1 MPPMP
6 YRAIARR
13 VQDLGPTLIIGL
25 LVLAA
30 GGWVFGALAQEVA
43 EDDTGLDN
51 RIADELHEHAT
62 RPLTEFFEAVT
73 TLGNGIVLAGVTA
86 IAAYLLARRRYY
98 AEAVLMVLAYVG
110 AEVLSYS
117 LKLAFRRDRPFFTDP
132 LATVSTYSFP
142 SGHATVSVAV
152 YGALCL
158 VLVRR
163 LTGPARLGCL
173 AAAVLLVSL
182 IGFSRLYLGVHFLS
196 DVLAGFSVGLAW
208 LALCVVVLDLHH
220 RRRSRLQTSR

>member
-1 MPPMP
+1 MPH
-6 YRAIARR
+6 RAIARR
-13 VQDLGPTLIIGL
+13 VRDLGPTLIIGL

-30 GGWVFGALAQEVA
+30 GGWAFGALAEEVA

-51 RIADELHEHAT
+51 RIAEELHEHAT
-62 RPLTEFFEAVT
+62 GPLTEFFEAVT

-86 IAAYLLARRRYY
+86 IAAYLLARRRHFR
-98 AEAVLMVLAYVG
+98 EAVLMVLAYVG

-132 LATVSTYSFP
+132 LATLSTYSFP

-152 YGALCL
+152 YGALSL
-158 VLVRR
+158 VLLRR
-163 LTGPARLGCL
+163 LTGPARVVCL

-182 IGFSRLYLGVHFLS
+182 IGFSRLYLGVHFFS

>member
-1 MPPMP
+1 MP

-13 VQDLGPTLIIGL
+13 VQDLGPTLTIGL

-30 GGWVFGALAQEVA
+30 GGWAFGALAEEVA
-43 EDDTGLDN
+43 EGDTGLDN

-73 TLGNGIVLAGVTA
+73 TLGNGIVLAGVAA

-98 AEAVLMVLAYVG
+98 AEAVLMVLAYAG
-110 AEVLSYS
+110 AQVLSFA

-132 LATVSTYSFP
+132 LATLSTYSFP
-142 SGHATVSVAV
+142 SGHATVSIAV
-152 YGALCL
+152 YGALSL

-163 LTGPARLGCL
+163 LTGPARVVCL

>member
-1 MPPMP
+1 
-6 YRAIARR
+6 
-13 VQDLGPTLIIGL
+13 VQDLGPTLVLGL

-30 GGWVFGALAQEVA
+30 GGWAFGALAEEVA
-43 EDDTGLDN
+43 EGDTGLDN

-110 AEVLSYS
+110 AEILSYS

-158 VLVRR
+158 VLLRL
-163 LTGPARLGCL
+163 LTGPARVVCL
-173 AAAVLLVSL
+173 AATVLLVSL

-220 RRRSRLQTSR
+220 RRRSRRIPT

>member
-1 MPPMP
+1 VP
-6 YRAIARR
+6 YRAISKRLR
-13 VQDLGPTLIIGL
+13 ELGPTLILGL
-25 LVLAA
+25 LILSA
-30 GGWVFGALAQEVA
+30 GGWAFGALAEEVA

-62 RPLTEFFEAVT
+62 RPLTEFFEALT
-73 TLGNGIVLAGVTA
+73 TLGNGIVLAGVAA

-158 VLVRR
+158 VLLRR
-163 LTGPARLGCL
+163 LTGPARVVCL
-173 AAAVLLVSL
+173 AATVLLVSL

>member
-1 MPPMP
+1 MP

-73 TLGNGIVLAGVTA
+73 TLGNGIVLAGVAA

-163 LTGPARLGCL
+163 LTGPTRLVCL

>member
-1 MPPMP
+1 MP

-13 VQDLGPTLIIGL
+13 VQVLGPTLIVGL

-30 GGWVFGALAQEVA
+30 GGWVFGMLAEEVA

-51 RIADELHEHAT
+51 RVANELHEHAT

-73 TLGNGIVLAGVTA
+73 TLGNGIVLAGVAA

-152 YGALCL
+152 YGALSL
-158 VLVRR
+158 VLLRR
-163 LTGPARLGCL
+163 LTGPARLVCL

>member
-1 MPPMP
+1 VP

-13 VQDLGPTLIIGL
+13 VQDLGPTLILGL
-25 LVLAA
+25 LVIAV
-30 GGWVFGALAQEVA
+30 GGWAFGALAEEVA
-43 EDDTGLDN
+43 EGDTGLDN

-98 AEAVLMVLAYVG
+98 AEAVLMVLAFIG

-132 LATVSTYSFP
+132 LATASTYSFP
-142 SGHATVSVAV
+142 SGHATVSIAV

-158 VLVRR
+158 VLLRR
-163 LTGPARLGCL
+163 LTGPARIVCL

-182 IGFSRLYLGVHFLS
+182 IGFSRLYLGVHFFS
-196 DVLAGFSVGLAW
+196 DVLAGYSVGMAW

-220 RRRSRLQTSR
+220 KRRTRLQTLR

>member
-1 MPPMP
+1 MP
-6 YRAIARR
+6 YRPIARR
-13 VQDLGPTLIIGL
+13 VQDLGPTLIVGL

-30 GGWVFGALAQEVA
+30 CGWVFGALAEEVT
-43 EDDTGLDN
+43 EGDTGLDN

-73 TLGNGIVLAGVTA
+73 TLGNGIVLAGVAA

-98 AEAVLMVLAYVG
+98 AEAVLMVLAYGG
-110 AEVLSYS
+110 AQVLSFS

-142 SGHATVSVAV
+142 SGHATVSIAV

-163 LTGPARLGCL
+163 LTGPARVVCV

-196 DVLAGFSVGLAW
+196 DVLAGYSVGLAW

-220 RRRSRLQTSR
+220 RRRSRVQTLR

>member
-1 MPPMP
+1 MP

-25 LVLAA
+25 LILAA
-30 GGWVFGALAQEVA
+30 GGWAFGLLAEEVA
-43 EDDTGLDN
+43 EGDTGLDN
-51 RIADELHEHAT
+51 RVADELHQHAT

-73 TLGNGIVLAGVTA
+73 TLGNGIVLAGVAA

-110 AEVLSYS
+110 AELLSYS

-152 YGALCL
+152 YGALSL
-158 VLVRR
+158 VLFRR
-163 LTGPARLGCL
+163 LSGPARLVCL

>member
-1 MPPMP
+1 VP
-6 YRAIARR
+6 YRAVARR
-13 VQDLGPTLIIGL
+13 IKDLGPTLAIGL
-25 LVLAA
+25 VVLAA
-30 GGWVFGALAQEVA
+30 GGWAFGALAEEVA
-43 EDDTGLDN
+43 EGDTGLDN

-73 TLGNGIVLAGVTA
+73 TLGNGIVLAGVAA

-98 AEAVLMVLAYVG
+98 AEATLMVLAFVG

-158 VLVRR
+158 VLLRR
-163 LTGPARLGCL
+163 LAGPARIVCL
-173 AAAVLLVSL
+173 AVAVLLVSL

-220 RRRSRLQTSR
+220 RRRARRIPT

>member
-1 MPPMP
+1 MPH
-6 YRAIARR
+6 RVIARR
-13 VQDLGPTLIIGL
+13 VRDLGPTLIIGL

-30 GGWVFGALAQEVA
+30 GGWVFGALAEEVA

-73 TLGNGIVLAGVTA
+73 TLGNGIVLAGVAA

-98 AEAVLMVLAYVG
+98 TEAVLMVLAYVG

-158 VLVRR
+158 VLLRR
-163 LTGPARLGCL
+163 LTGPARVVCL
-173 AAAVLLVSL
+173 VAAVLLVSL

>member
-1 MPPMP
+1 MP

-13 VQDLGPTLIIGL
+13 VQDLGPTLTIGL

-30 GGWVFGALAQEVA
+30 GGWAFGALAEEVA
-43 EDDTGLDN
+43 EGDTGLDN

-73 TLGNGIVLAGVTA
+73 TLGNGIVLAGVAA

-110 AEVLSYS
+110 AQVLSFS

-142 SGHATVSVAV
+142 SGHATVSIAV

-163 LTGPARLGCL
+163 LTGPARVVCV

-196 DVLAGFSVGLAW
+196 DVLAGYSVGLAW

>member
-1 MPPMP
+1 MP

-13 VQDLGPTLIIGL
+13 VQDLGPTLTIGL
-25 LVLAA
+25 LVLAV
-30 GGWVFGALAQEVA
+30 GGWAFGALAEEVA
-43 EDDTGLDN
+43 EGDTGLDK

-73 TLGNGIVLAGVTA
+73 TLGNGIVLGGVAA

-110 AEVLSYS
+110 AQVLSFS

-132 LATVSTYSFP
+132 LATLSTYSFP
-142 SGHATVSVAV
+142 SGHATVSIAV

-158 VLVRR
+158 VLLRR
-163 LTGPARLGCL
+163 LTGPARVVCL

-196 DVLAGFSVGLAW
+196 DVLAGYSAGLAW

>member
-1 MPPMP
+1 MPH
-6 YRAIARR
+6 RVIARR
-13 VQDLGPTLIIGL
+13 VRDLGPTLIIGL

-30 GGWVFGALAQEVA
+30 GGWVFGALAEEVA

-73 TLGNGIVLAGVTA
+73 ALGNGIVLAGVAA

-158 VLVRR
+158 VLLRR
-163 LTGPARLGCL
+163 LIGPARVVCL
-173 AAAVLLVSL
+173 AATVLLVSL

>member
-1 MPPMP
+1 MP

-13 VQDLGPTLIIGL
+13 VQDLGPTLTIGL

-30 GGWVFGALAQEVA
+30 GGWAFGALAEEVA
-43 EDDTGLDN
+43 EGDTGLDN

-73 TLGNGIVLAGVTA
+73 TLGNGIVLAGVAA

-98 AEAVLMVLAYVG
+98 AEAVLMVLAYGG
-110 AEVLSYS
+110 AQVLSYS

-132 LATVSTYSFP
+132 LATLSTYSFP
-142 SGHATVSVAV
+142 SGHATVSIAV
-152 YGALCL
+152 YGALSL

-163 LTGPARLGCL
+163 LTGPARVVCL

-220 RRRSRLQTSR
+220 RRRSRVQTLR

>member
-1 MPPMP
+1 MP

-13 VQDLGPTLIIGL
+13 VQDLGPTLVIGL

-30 GGWVFGALAQEVA
+30 GGWAFGALAEEVA
-43 EDDTGLDN
+43 EGDTGLDN
-51 RIADELHEHAT
+51 RIADALHEHAT

-73 TLGNGIVLAGVTA
+73 TLGNGIVLAGVAA

-117 LKLAFRRDRPFFTDP
+117 LKLAFQRDRPFFTDP

-163 LTGPARLGCL
+163 LTGPARLVCL

-220 RRRSRLQTSR
+220 RRRTRVQTSR

>member
-1 MPPMP
+1 VP

-13 VQDLGPTLIIGL
+13 VQDLGPTLILGL
-25 LVLAA
+25 LVIAV
-30 GGWVFGALAQEVA
+30 GGWAFGALAEEVA
-43 EDDTGLDN
+43 EGDTGLDN

-73 TLGNGIVLAGVTA
+73 TLGNGIVLAGVAA

-158 VLVRR
+158 VLLRR
-163 LTGPARLGCL
+163 LTGPARVVCL
-173 AAAVLLVSL
+173 AATVLLVSL

>member
-1 MPPMP
+1 MP

-13 VQDLGPTLIIGL
+13 VQDLGPTLTVGL

-30 GGWVFGALAQEVA
+30 GGWAFGALAEEVA
-43 EDDTGLDN
+43 EGDTGLDN

-73 TLGNGIVLAGVTA
+73 TLGNGIVLAGVAA

-98 AEAVLMVLAYVG
+98 AEAVLMVLAYAG
-110 AEVLSYS
+110 AQVLSFS

-142 SGHATVSVAV
+142 SGHATVSIAV

-163 LTGPARLGCL
+163 LTGPARVVCV

-196 DVLAGFSVGLAW
+196 DVLAGYSVGIAW

-220 RRRSRLQTSR
+220 RRRSRPQTSR

>member
-1 MPPMP
+1 MP
-6 YRAIARR
+6 YRAISKRLR
-13 VQDLGPTLIIGL
+13 ELGPTLILGL
-25 LVLAA
+25 LILSA
-30 GGWVFGALAQEVA
+30 GGWAFGALAEEVA

-73 TLGNGIVLAGVTA
+73 TLGNGIVLAGVAA

-158 VLVRR
+158 VLLRR
-163 LTGPARLGCL
+163 LTGPARVVCL
-173 AAAVLLVSL
+173 AATVLLVSL

>member
-1 MPPMP
+1 MPH
-6 YRAIARR
+6 RVIARR
-13 VQDLGPTLIIGL
+13 VRDLGPTLIIGL

-30 GGWVFGALAQEVA
+30 GGWVFGALAEEVA

-73 TLGNGIVLAGVTA
+73 TLGNGIVLAGVAA

-158 VLVRR
+158 VLLRR
-163 LTGPARLGCL
+163 LTGPARVVCL

>member
-1 MPPMP
+1 MP

-13 VQDLGPTLIIGL
+13 VRDLGPTLTVGL
-25 LVLAA
+25 LFLAA
-30 GGWVFGALAQEVA
+30 GGWVFGALAEEVA
-43 EDDTGLDN
+43 EGDMGLDN

-73 TLGNGIVLAGVTA
+73 TLGNGIVLAGVAA

-152 YGALCL
+152 YGALSL
-158 VLVRR
+158 VLLRR
-163 LTGPARLGCL
+163 LTGPARLVCL

-220 RRRSRLQTSR
+220 RRRSRVQTLR

>member
-1 MPPMP
+1 VPH
-6 YRAIARR
+6 RAIARR
-13 VQDLGPTLIIGL
+13 VRDLGLTLILGL

-30 GGWVFGALAQEVA
+30 GGWAFGALAEEVT
-43 EDDTGLDN
+43 EGDTGLDN

-158 VLVRR
+158 VLLRL
-163 LTGPARLGCL
+163 LTGPARVVCL
-173 AAAVLLVSL
+173 AATVLLVSL

-220 RRRSRLQTSR
+220 RRRSRRIPT

>member
-1 MPPMP
+1 VP
-6 YRAIARR
+6 YRAISRR
-13 VQDLGPTLIIGL
+13 LRELGPTLTVGL

-30 GGWVFGALAQEVA
+30 GGWAFGALAEEVT
-43 EDDTGLDN
+43 EGDTGLDN
-51 RIADELHEHAT
+51 RLADELHEHAT
-62 RPLTEFFEAVT
+62 GPLTEFFEAVT
-73 TLGNGIVLAGVTA
+73 TLGNGIVLAGVAA

-110 AEVLSYS
+110 AQVLSYS

-132 LATVSTYSFP
+132 LATLSTYSFP
-142 SGHATVSVAV
+142 SGHATVSIAV
-152 YGALCL
+152 YGALSL
-158 VLVRR
+158 VLLRR
-163 LTGPARLGCL
+163 LTGPARVVCL

>member
-1 MPPMP
+1 MP

-73 TLGNGIVLAGVTA
+73 TLGNGIVLAGVAA

-163 LTGPARLGCL
+163 LTGPARLVCF

>member
-1 MPPMP
+1 MP

-30 GGWVFGALAQEVA
+30 GGWVFGVLAQEVA

-73 TLGNGIVLAGVTA
+73 TLGNGIVLAGVAA

-110 AEVLSYS
+110 AQVLSFS

-142 SGHATVSVAV
+142 SGHATVSIAV
-152 YGALCL
+152 YGAVCL
-158 VLVRR
+158 VLLRR
-163 LTGPARLGCL
+163 LTGLARVVCL

-196 DVLAGFSVGLAW
+196 DVLAGFSIGLAW

>member
-1 MPPMP
+1 MP

-13 VQDLGPTLIIGL
+13 VQDLGPTLVIGL

-30 GGWVFGALAQEVA
+30 GGWAFGALAEEVA
-43 EDDTGLDN
+43 EGDTGLDN

-73 TLGNGIVLAGVTA
+73 SLGNGIVLAGVAA

-98 AEAVLMVLAYVG
+98 AEAVLMVLAYLG

-117 LKLAFRRDRPFFTDP
+117 LKLAFQRDRPFFTDP

-163 LTGPARLGCL
+163 LTGPARLVCL

>member
-1 MPPMP
+1 MP
-6 YRAIARR
+6 YRAIASRL
-13 VQDLGPTLIIGL
+13 QDLGPTLIIGL

-98 AEAVLMVLAYVG
+98 AEAVLMVLAFVG

-163 LTGPARLGCL
+163 LTGPTRLVCL

>member
-1 MPPMP
+1 MP

-13 VQDLGPTLIIGL
+13 VQALGPTLTIGL
-25 LVLAA
+25 VVLAA
-30 GGWVFGALAQEVA
+30 GGWAFGLLAEEVA
-43 EDDTGLDN
+43 EGDTGLDN

-73 TLGNGIVLAGVTA
+73 TLGNGIVLAGVAA

-98 AEAVLMVLAYVG
+98 AEAMLMVLAYVG

-152 YGALCL
+152 YGALSL
-158 VLVRR
+158 VLFRR
-163 LTGPARLGCL
+163 LTGPARLVCL

-220 RRRSRLQTSR
+220 RRRSRRIPT

>member
-1 MPPMP
+1 MPH
-6 YRAIARR
+6 RVIARR
-13 VQDLGPTLIIGL
+13 VRDLGPTLIIGL

-30 GGWVFGALAQEVA
+30 GGWVFGALAEEVA

-73 TLGNGIVLAGVTA
+73 TLGNGIVLAGVAA

-158 VLVRR
+158 VLLRR
-163 LTGPARLGCL
+163 LTGPARVVCL
-173 AAAVLLVSL
+173 VAAVLLVSL